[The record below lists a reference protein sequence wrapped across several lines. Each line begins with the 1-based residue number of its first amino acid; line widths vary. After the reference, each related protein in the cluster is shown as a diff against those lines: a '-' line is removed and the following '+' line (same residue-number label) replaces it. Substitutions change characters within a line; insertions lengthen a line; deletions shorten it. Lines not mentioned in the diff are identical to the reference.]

1 MRVTGQLDTEIYPR
15 IKEDKQ
21 AVKKNE
27 IAAAARPFPAKQED
41 IKYPEPAIKLGN
53 PLYLTG
59 NMTYGN

>member
-1 MRVTGQLDTEIYPR
+1 MRETGELDTEIYAQ
-15 IKEDKQ
+15 IKQDKLS
-21 AVKKNE
+21 VKKNE

-41 IKYPEPAIKLGN
+41 IKYPEPALKLGN